1 MGMDIRQVQLATRS
15 LDETARFYERLGCP
29 VEVDDAGAG
38 PDSAAVVRVVVGSS
52 LLVFR
57 ELPEMAG
64 ALHLAITI
72 PTGTFD
78 AAKAWIAGVTTVL
91 GTDDQDEFEGPPN
104 WNSRSVYFEGPDQQL
119 LELIERRDLESGA
132 RRVGTGARTGTG
144 TGSGT
149 GAVVPLVSV
158 SEVGVP
164 VPDVLDAVE
173 ALRRAG
179 LEPYANPPGE
189 AFAAVGD
196 VDGLVIL
203 VSPERRW
210 FPTGDRSPSTAP
222 VVIDLGLRAPLA
234 LAEGVLLR

>member
-1 MGMDIRQVQLATRS
+1 MDIRQVQLATRS
-15 LDETARFYERLGCP
+15 LDDTARFYERLGCP
-29 VEVDDAGAG
+29 VEIVD
-38 PDSAAVVRVVVGSS
+38 AAVRVVVGSS

-57 ELPEMAG
+57 ELPEMTG

-78 AAKAWIAGVTTVL
+78 AAKAWIAGLTTVL

-132 RRVGTGARTGTG
+132 RCAGDGSGTGTG
-144 TGSGT
+144 TGT
-149 GAVVPLVSV
+149 VVPLVSV
-158 SEVGVP
+158 SEVGIP
-164 VPDVLDAVE
+164 VPDVLGAVE

-189 AFAAVGD
+189 SFAAVGD

-203 VSPERRW
+203 VSPDRRW
-210 FPTGDRSPSTAP
+210 FPTGDRSPSSAP
-222 VVIDLGLRAPLA
+222 VVIDVGLGAPLE
-234 LAEGVLLR
+234 LTEGVLLR

>member
-1 MGMDIRQVQLATRS
+1 MDIRQVQLATRS
-15 LDETARFYERLGCP
+15 LADTARFWERLGCS
-29 VEVDDAGAG
+29 VEIVDAT
-38 PDSAAVVRVVVGSS
+38 VRIVVGST

-57 ELPEMAG
+57 ELPEMTG

-78 AAKAWIAGVTTVL
+78 AAKAWIAGLTTVL
-91 GTDDQDEFEGPPN
+91 GTADQDEFEGPPN

-119 LELIERRDLESGA
+119 LELIERRDLEPGA
-132 RRVGTGARTGTG
+132 RRAGVGTDAG
-144 TGSGT
+144 
-149 GAVVPLVSV
+149 VPLVSV

-164 VPDVLDAVE
+164 VPDVLGAAS

-189 AFAAVGD
+189 SFAAVGD

-203 VSPERRW
+203 VSPDRRW
-210 FPTGDRSPSTAP
+210 FPTGDRSPSSAP
-222 VVIDLGLRAPLA
+222 VVIDVGLDAPVGLT
-234 LAEGVLLR
+234 EGVLLR

>member
-1 MGMDIRQVQLATRS
+1 MDIRQVQLATRS
-15 LDETARFYERLGCP
+15 LDDTARFYERLGCS
-29 VEVDDAGAG
+29 VEIVDAT
-38 PDSAAVVRVVVGSS
+38 VRIVVGST

-57 ELPEMAG
+57 ELPEMTG

-78 AAKAWIAGVTTVL
+78 AAKAWIAGLTTVL
-91 GTDDQDEFEGPPN
+91 GTAEQDEFEGPPN

-119 LELIERRDLESGA
+119 LELIERRDLEPGA
-132 RRVGTGARTGTG
+132 RRVGVGTDAG
-144 TGSGT
+144 
-149 GAVVPLVSV
+149 VPLVSV

-164 VPDVLDAVE
+164 VPDVLGAAS

-189 AFAAVGD
+189 SFAAVGD

-203 VSPERRW
+203 VSPDRRW
-210 FPTGDRSPSTAP
+210 FPTGDRSPSSAP
-222 VVIDLGLRAPLA
+222 VVIDVGLDAPVGLT
-234 LAEGVLLR
+234 EGVLLR

>member
-1 MGMDIRQVQLATRS
+1 MDIRQVQLATRS
-15 LDETARFYERLGCP
+15 LSDTARFYERLGCP
-29 VEVDDAGAG
+29 VEIVDAT
-38 PDSAAVVRVVVGSS
+38 VRVVVGSS

-57 ELPEMAG
+57 ELPEMTG

-78 AAKAWIAGVTTVL
+78 AAKAWIAGLTTVL

-104 WNSRSVYFEGPDQQL
+104 WNSRSVYFEGPDEQL

-132 RRVGTGARTGTG
+132 RRAGDGSGTG
-144 TGSGT
+144 TGT

-164 VPDVLDAVE
+164 VPDVLGAVE

-189 AFAAVGD
+189 SFAAVGD

-203 VSPERRW
+203 VSPDRRW
-210 FPTGDRSPSTAP
+210 FPTGDRSPSSAP
-222 VVIDLGLRAPLA
+222 VVIDVGLGAPLE
-234 LAEGVLLR
+234 LTEGVLLR

>member
-1 MGMDIRQVQLATRS
+1 MDIRQVQLATRS
-15 LDETARFYERLGCP
+15 LADTARFYERLGCS
-29 VEVDDAGAG
+29 VEIVDTT
-38 PDSAAVVRVVVGSS
+38 VHIVVGST

-57 ELPEMAG
+57 ELPEMTG

-78 AAKAWIAGVTTVL
+78 AAKAWIAGLTTVL
-91 GTDDQDEFEGPPN
+91 GTADQDEFEGPPN
-104 WNSRSVYFEGPDQQL
+104 WNSRSVYFDGPDQQL

-132 RRVGTGARTGTG
+132 RRVGAGDGTG
-144 TGSGT
+144 TDTGSDSDAG
-149 GAVVPLVSV
+149 VPLVSV

-164 VPDVLDAVE
+164 VPDVLGAAS

-189 AFAAVGD
+189 SFAAVGD

-203 VSPERRW
+203 VSPDRRW
-210 FPTGDRSPSTAP
+210 FPTGDRSPSNAP
-222 VVIDLGLRAPLA
+222 VVIDVGLDAPVGLT
-234 LAEGVLLR
+234 EGVLLR

>member
-1 MGMDIRQVQLATRS
+1 MDIRQVQLATRS
-15 LDETARFYERLGCP
+15 LADTARFYERLGCP
-29 VEVDDAGAG
+29 VEIVDAT
-38 PDSAAVVRVVVGSS
+38 VRIVVGSS

-57 ELPEMAG
+57 ELPEMTG
-64 ALHLAITI
+64 ALHLAMTI

-78 AAKAWIAGVTTVL
+78 AAKAWIAGLTTVL

-119 LELIERRDLESGA
+119 LELIERRDLESGT
-132 RRVGTGARTGTG
+132 RRAGDGSGT
-144 TGSGT
+144 GT

-164 VPDVLDAVE
+164 VPDVLGAVE

-189 AFAAVGD
+189 SFAAVGD

-203 VSPERRW
+203 VSPDRRW
-210 FPTGDRSPSTAP
+210 FPTGDRSPSSAP
-222 VVIDLGLRAPLA
+222 VVIDVGLDAPVGLT
-234 LAEGVLLR
+234 EGVLLR

>member
-1 MGMDIRQVQLATRS
+1 MEIRQVQLATRS
-15 LDETARFYERLGCP
+15 LADTARFYERLGCS
-29 VEVDDAGAG
+29 VEIVDTT
-38 PDSAAVVRVVVGSS
+38 VRIVVGST

-57 ELPEMAG
+57 ELPEMSG

-78 AAKAWIAGVTTVL
+78 AAKAWIAGLTTVL
-91 GTDDQDEFEGPPN
+91 GTADQDEFEGPPN

-132 RRVGTGARTGTG
+132 RRVGDGTGTG
-144 TGSGT
+144 T
-149 GAVVPLVSV
+149 VVPFVSV

-164 VPDVLDAVE
+164 VPDVLGAAS

-179 LEPYANPPGE
+179 LEPYANPPGDS
-189 AFAAVGD
+189 FAAVGD

-203 VSPERRW
+203 VSPDRRW
-210 FPTGDRSPSTAP
+210 FPTGDRSPSSAP
-222 VVIDLGLRAPLA
+222 VVIDVGLDAPVGLT
-234 LAEGVLLR
+234 EGVLLR

>member
-1 MGMDIRQVQLATRS
+1 MDIRQVQLATRS
-15 LDETARFYERLGCP
+15 LADTARFYERLGCP
-29 VEVDDAGAG
+29 VEIVDAT
-38 PDSAAVVRVVVGSS
+38 VRIVVGST

-57 ELPEMAG
+57 ELPEMTG

-78 AAKAWIAGVTTVL
+78 AAKAWIAGLTTVL

-119 LELIERRDLESGA
+119 LELIERRDLPVD
-132 RRVGTGARTGTG
+132 VGENTA
-144 TGSGT
+144 
-149 GAVVPLVSV
+149 VPLVSV

-164 VPDVLDAVE
+164 VPDVLGAVE

-189 AFAAVGD
+189 SFAAVGD

-203 VSPERRW
+203 VSPDRRW
-210 FPTGDRSPSTAP
+210 FPTGDRSPSSAP
-222 VVIDLGLRAPLA
+222 VVIDVGLDAPVGLT
-234 LAEGVLLR
+234 EGVLLR

>member
-1 MGMDIRQVQLATRS
+1 MDIRQVQLATRS
-15 LDETARFYERLGCP
+15 LADTARFYERLGCS
-29 VEVDDAGAG
+29 VEIVDTT
-38 PDSAAVVRVVVGSS
+38 VRIVVGST

-57 ELPEMAG
+57 ELPEMTG

-78 AAKAWIAGVTTVL
+78 AAKAWIAGLTTVL
-91 GTDDQDEFEGPPN
+91 GTADQDEFEGPPN

-132 RRVGTGARTGTG
+132 RRVGAGDGDGTG
-144 TGSGT
+144 TDTGSDSDAG
-149 GAVVPLVSV
+149 VPLVSV

-164 VPDVLDAVE
+164 VPDVLGAAS

-189 AFAAVGD
+189 SFAAVGD

-203 VSPERRW
+203 VSPDRRW
-210 FPTGDRSPSTAP
+210 FPTGDRSPSSAP
-222 VVIDLGLRAPLA
+222 VVIDVGLDAPVGLT
-234 LAEGVLLR
+234 EGVLLR

>member
-1 MGMDIRQVQLATRS
+1 MDIRQVQLATRS
-15 LDETARFYERLGCP
+15 LSDTARFYERLGCP
-29 VEVDDAGAG
+29 VEIVDAT
-38 PDSAAVVRVVVGSS
+38 VRIVVGST

-57 ELPEMAG
+57 ELPEMTG
-64 ALHLAITI
+64 ALHLAMTI

-78 AAKAWIAGVTTVL
+78 AAKAWIAGLTTVL

-119 LELIERRDLESGA
+119 LELIERRDLPVD
-132 RRVGTGARTGTG
+132 VGENTA
-144 TGSGT
+144 
-149 GAVVPLVSV
+149 VPLVSV

-164 VPDVLDAVE
+164 VPDVLGAVE

-189 AFAAVGD
+189 SFSAVGD

-203 VSPERRW
+203 VSPDRRW
-210 FPTGDRSPSTAP
+210 FPTGDRSPSSAP
-222 VVIDLGLRAPLA
+222 VVIDVGLGAPLE
-234 LAEGVLLR
+234 LTEGVLLR

>member
-1 MGMDIRQVQLATRS
+1 MDIRQVQLATRS
-15 LDETARFYERLGCP
+15 LAGTARFYERLGCP
-29 VEVDDAGAG
+29 VEIVDAT
-38 PDSAAVVRVVVGSS
+38 VRIVVGSS

-57 ELPEMAG
+57 ELPEMTG
-64 ALHLAITI
+64 AVHLAITI

-78 AAKAWIAGVTTVL
+78 AAKAWIAGLTTVL

-119 LELIERRDLESGA
+119 LELIERRDLPVD
-132 RRVGTGARTGTG
+132 VGENTA
-144 TGSGT
+144 
-149 GAVVPLVSV
+149 VPLVSV

-164 VPDVLDAVE
+164 VPDVLGAVE

-189 AFAAVGD
+189 SFAAVGD

-203 VSPERRW
+203 VSPDRRW
-210 FPTGDRSPSTAP
+210 FPTGDRSPSSAP
-222 VVIDLGLRAPLA
+222 VVIDVGLGAPLE
-234 LAEGVLLR
+234 LTEGVLLR

>member
-1 MGMDIRQVQLATRS
+1 MDIRQVQLATRS
-15 LDETARFYERLGCP
+15 LADTARFYERLGCS
-29 VEVDDAGAG
+29 VEIVDTT
-38 PDSAAVVRVVVGSS
+38 VRIVVGST

-57 ELPEMAG
+57 ELPEMTG

-78 AAKAWIAGVTTVL
+78 AAKAWIAGLTTVL

-132 RRVGTGARTGTG
+132 RRDGDGTGTG
-144 TGSGT
+144 T
-149 GAVVPLVSV
+149 VVPFVSV
-158 SEVGVP
+158 SEVGIP
-164 VPDVLDAVE
+164 VPDVLGAAS

-179 LEPYANPPGE
+179 LEPYANPPGDS
-189 AFAAVGD
+189 FAAVGD

-203 VSPERRW
+203 VSPDRRW
-210 FPTGDRSPSTAP
+210 FPTGDRSPSSAP
-222 VVIDLGLRAPLA
+222 VVIDVGLDAPVGLT
-234 LAEGVLLR
+234 EGVLLR

>member
-1 MGMDIRQVQLATRS
+1 MDIRQVQLATRS
-15 LDETARFYERLGCP
+15 LAGTARFYERLGCP
-29 VEVDDAGAG
+29 VEIVDAT
-38 PDSAAVVRVVVGSS
+38 VRIVVGSS

-57 ELPEMAG
+57 ELPEMTG
-64 ALHLAITI
+64 AVHLAITI

-78 AAKAWIAGVTTVL
+78 AAKAWIAGLTTVL

-132 RRVGTGARTGTG
+132 RRAGDR
-144 TGSGT
+144 SGT
-149 GAVVPLVSV
+149 VVPLVSV

-164 VPDVLDAVE
+164 VPDVLGAVE

-189 AFAAVGD
+189 SFSAVGD

-203 VSPERRW
+203 VSPDRRW
-210 FPTGDRSPSTAP
+210 FPTGDRSPSSAP
-222 VVIDLGLRAPLA
+222 VVIDVGLGAPLE
-234 LAEGVLLR
+234 LTEGVLLR

>member
-1 MGMDIRQVQLATRS
+1 MDIRQVQLATRS
-15 LDETARFYERLGCP
+15 LADTARFYERLGCP
-29 VEVDDAGAG
+29 VEIVDTT
-38 PDSAAVVRVVVGSS
+38 VRIVVGST

-57 ELPEMAG
+57 ELPEMTG

-78 AAKAWIAGVTTVL
+78 AAKAWIAGLTTVL
-91 GTDDQDEFEGPPN
+91 GTADQDEFEGPPN

-132 RRVGTGARTGTG
+132 RRVGTGDGTGTG
-144 TGSGT
+144 TGSDSDAG
-149 GAVVPLVSV
+149 VPLVSV

-164 VPDVLDAVE
+164 VPDVLGAAS

-189 AFAAVGD
+189 SFAAVGD

-203 VSPERRW
+203 VSPDRRW
-210 FPTGDRSPSTAP
+210 FPTGDRSPSSAP
-222 VVIDLGLRAPLA
+222 VVIDVGLGAPLE
-234 LAEGVLLR
+234 LTEGVLLR

>member
-1 MGMDIRQVQLATRS
+1 MDIRQVQLATRS
-15 LDETARFYERLGCP
+15 LADTARFYERLGCS
-29 VEVDDAGAG
+29 VEIVDAT
-38 PDSAAVVRVVVGSS
+38 VRIVVGST

-57 ELPEMAG
+57 ELPEMTG

-78 AAKAWIAGVTTVL
+78 AAKAWIAGLTTVL

-132 RRVGTGARTGTG
+132 RRAGDGSGTGTG
-144 TGSGT
+144 TGT

-164 VPDVLDAVE
+164 VPDVLGAVE

-189 AFAAVGD
+189 SFAAVGD

-203 VSPERRW
+203 VSPDRRW
-210 FPTGDRSPSTAP
+210 FPTGDRSPSSAP
-222 VVIDLGLRAPLA
+222 VVIDVGLGAPLE
-234 LAEGVLLR
+234 LTEGVLLR

>member
-1 MGMDIRQVQLATRS
+1 MDIRQVQLATRS
-15 LDETARFYERLGCP
+15 LADTARFYERLGCS
-29 VEVDDAGAG
+29 VEIVDTT
-38 PDSAAVVRVVVGSS
+38 VRIVVGST

-57 ELPEMAG
+57 ELPEMTG

-78 AAKAWIAGVTTVL
+78 AAKAWIAGLTTVL

-132 RRVGTGARTGTG
+132 RRVGTGDGSGTGTG
-144 TGSGT
+144 TGTDSDSDAG
-149 GAVVPLVSV
+149 VPLVSV

-164 VPDVLDAVE
+164 VPDVLGAAS

-189 AFAAVGD
+189 SFAAVGD

-203 VSPERRW
+203 VSPDRRW
-210 FPTGDRSPSTAP
+210 FPTGDRSPSSAP
-222 VVIDLGLRAPLA
+222 VVIDVGLDAPVGLT
-234 LAEGVLLR
+234 EGVLLR

>member
-1 MGMDIRQVQLATRS
+1 MDIRQVQLATRS
-15 LDETARFYERLGCP
+15 LADTARFYERLGCS
-29 VEVDDAGAG
+29 VEIVDATA
-38 PDSAAVVRVVVGSS
+38 RIMVGST

-57 ELPEMAG
+57 ELPEMTG

-72 PTGTFD
+72 PTGAFD
-78 AAKAWIAGVTTVL
+78 AAKAWIAGLTTVL

-132 RRVGTGARTGTG
+132 RRAGDGSGTGTG
-144 TGSGT
+144 TGT
-149 GAVVPLVSV
+149 VVPLVSV
-158 SEVGVP
+158 SEVGIP
-164 VPDVLDAVE
+164 VPDVLGAVE

-189 AFAAVGD
+189 SFAAVGD

-203 VSPERRW
+203 VSPDRRW
-210 FPTGDRSPSTAP
+210 FPTGDRSPSSAP
-222 VVIDLGLRAPLA
+222 VVIDVGLGAPLE

>member
-1 MGMDIRQVQLATRS
+1 MDIRQVQLATRS
-15 LDETARFYERLGCP
+15 LADTARFYERLGCS
-29 VEVDDAGAG
+29 VEIVDTT
-38 PDSAAVVRVVVGSS
+38 VRIVVGST

-57 ELPEMAG
+57 ELPEMTG

-78 AAKAWIAGVTTVL
+78 AAKAWIAGLTTVL
-91 GTDDQDEFEGPPN
+91 GTADQDEFEGPPN

-132 RRVGTGARTGTG
+132 RRVVVGTDAG
-144 TGSGT
+144 
-149 GAVVPLVSV
+149 VPLVSV

-164 VPDVLDAVE
+164 VPDVLGAAS

-189 AFAAVGD
+189 SFAAVGD

-203 VSPERRW
+203 VSPDRRW
-210 FPTGDRSPSTAP
+210 FPTGDRSPSNAP
-222 VVIDLGLRAPLA
+222 VVIDVGLDAPVGLT
-234 LAEGVLLR
+234 EGVLLR

>member
-1 MGMDIRQVQLATRS
+1 MDIRQVQLATRS
-15 LDETARFYERLGCP
+15 LADTARFYERLGCS
-29 VEVDDAGAG
+29 VEIVDTT
-38 PDSAAVVRVVVGSS
+38 VRIVVGST

-57 ELPEMAG
+57 ELPEMTG

-78 AAKAWIAGVTTVL
+78 AAKAWIAGLTTVL

-132 RRVGTGARTGTG
+132 RRVGVGTDAG
-144 TGSGT
+144 
-149 GAVVPLVSV
+149 VPLVSV

-164 VPDVLDAVE
+164 VPDVLGAAS

-179 LEPYANPPGE
+179 LEPYANPPAE
-189 AFAAVGD
+189 SFAAVGD

-203 VSPERRW
+203 VSPDRRW
-210 FPTGDRSPSTAP
+210 FPTGDRSPSSAP
-222 VVIDLGLRAPLA
+222 VVIDVGLDAPVGLT
-234 LAEGVLLR
+234 EGVLLR

>member
-1 MGMDIRQVQLATRS
+1 MDIRQVQLATRS
-15 LDETARFYERLGCP
+15 LADTARFYERLGCP
-29 VEVDDAGAG
+29 VEIVDAT
-38 PDSAAVVRVVVGSS
+38 VRVVVGST

-57 ELPEMAG
+57 ELPEMTG

-78 AAKAWIAGVTTVL
+78 AAKAWIAGLTTVL

-119 LELIERRDLESGA
+119 LELIERRDLPVD
-132 RRVGTGARTGTG
+132 VGENTA
-144 TGSGT
+144 
-149 GAVVPLVSV
+149 VPLVSV

-164 VPDVLDAVE
+164 VPDVLGAVE

-189 AFAAVGD
+189 SFAAVGD

-203 VSPERRW
+203 VSPDRRW
-210 FPTGDRSPSTAP
+210 FPTGDRSPSSAP
-222 VVIDLGLRAPLA
+222 VVIDVGLGAPLE
-234 LAEGVLLR
+234 LTEGVLLR

>member
-1 MGMDIRQVQLATRS
+1 MDIRQVQLATRS
-15 LDETARFYERLGCP
+15 LADTARFYERLGCP
-29 VEVDDAGAG
+29 VEIVDAT
-38 PDSAAVVRVVVGSS
+38 VRVVVGST

-57 ELPEMAG
+57 ELPEMTG
-64 ALHLAITI
+64 VLHLAMTI

-78 AAKAWIAGVTTVL
+78 AAKAWIAGLTTVL

-132 RRVGTGARTGTG
+132 RRAGD
-144 TGSGT
+144 GSGIGT

-164 VPDVLDAVE
+164 VPDVLGAVE

-189 AFAAVGD
+189 SFAAVGD

-203 VSPERRW
+203 VSPDRRW
-210 FPTGDRSPSTAP
+210 FPTGDRSPSSAP
-222 VVIDLGLRAPLA
+222 VVIDVGLGAPLE
-234 LAEGVLLR
+234 LTEGVLLR